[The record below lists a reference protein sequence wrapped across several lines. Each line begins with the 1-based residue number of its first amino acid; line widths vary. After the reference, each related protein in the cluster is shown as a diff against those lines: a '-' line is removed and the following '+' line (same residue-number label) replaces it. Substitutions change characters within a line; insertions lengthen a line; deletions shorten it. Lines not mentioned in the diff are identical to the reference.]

1 MSLQQQLCLLG
12 SREAMYQEIKFCS
25 PCCWDYKHGF
35 CTECSM
41 NKALIRSSQSG
52 QCALSKTRAD
62 GSVAGSCTQ
71 VPKQTPPPK
80 EFTGDDPQRY
90 LPQYSPWAAGS
101 HTLTVLFR
109 VYFFPKLIS
118 FIRKPRV
125 SISLLTAISPQNMF
139 SS

>member
-1 MSLQQQLCLLG
+1 
-12 SREAMYQEIKFCS
+12 
-25 PCCWDYKHGF
+25 
-35 CTECSM
+35 M

-62 GSVAGSCTQ
+62 GSEAGSCTQ

-80 EFTGDDPQRY
+80 EFIGDDPQQY

-101 HTLTVLFR
+101 HTVTVLFR

-118 FIRKPRV
+118 FIRKPSQYFTSYCYITTEHVFFIKKHLERDTF
-125 SISLLTAISPQNMF
+125 SEYEQNIYSEKQHRNKCRNSVRDYSKKF
-139 SS
+139 